1 MTSSLSGVSHVE
13 VARRSGD
20 PVDRQGVGVDDEVAD
35 PVVPKGIQYVKEVLT
50 EDLLVGHH
58 YSLSTDD
65 RTQCQGQLPRSFGAG
80 GRHAV

>member
-1 MTSSLSGVSHVE
+1 M
-13 VARRSGD
+13 
-20 PVDRQGVGVDDEVAD
+20 GVDDEVAD

-80 GRHAV
+80 GRHARPAAGAERGVRPGGRPTGPW